1 MFPRECVLF
10 PPDHLHELLVNVN
23 IALSTD
29 DVTIM
34 KEGHPEAGTP
44 HFGGPGWNRTNGV
57 SDVTVLRTAAL
68 AS

>member
-23 IALSTD
+23 IALSPD
-29 DVTIM
+29 DVAIM
-34 KEGHPEAGTP
+34 KEGYRKWVPLF
-44 HFGGPGWNRTNGV
+44 FGGPGWNRTNGV

>member
-23 IALSTD
+23 IALSPD
-29 DVTIM
+29 DVAIM

-57 SDVTVLRTAAL
+57 SDVTVLQTAAL

>member
-23 IALSTD
+23 IALSPD
-29 DVTIM
+29 DVAIM

-68 AS
+68 AN

>member
-1 MFPRECVLF
+1 
-10 PPDHLHELLVNVN
+10 LHELLVNVN
-23 IALSTD
+23 IALSPD
-29 DVTIM
+29 DVAIM

-44 HFGGPGWNRTNGV
+44 HFGGPGWSRTNGV